1 LLEKRL
7 NEYSIGPGDTQ
18 DKTPNVY
25 IPTLNSKKQED
36 MAGKIKKEVVDYKDF
51 GKGPTID
58 QSVFSDHYNKVN
70 QKLLGQADGPYK
82 APLRTDVYT
91 RVG

>member
-1 LLEKRL
+1 M

-36 MAGKIKKEVVDYKDF
+36 MVGKIKKEVVDYKDF

-58 QSVFSDHYNKVN
+58 QSVF
-70 QKLLGQADGPYK
+70 
-82 APLRTDVYT
+82 
-91 RVG
+91 